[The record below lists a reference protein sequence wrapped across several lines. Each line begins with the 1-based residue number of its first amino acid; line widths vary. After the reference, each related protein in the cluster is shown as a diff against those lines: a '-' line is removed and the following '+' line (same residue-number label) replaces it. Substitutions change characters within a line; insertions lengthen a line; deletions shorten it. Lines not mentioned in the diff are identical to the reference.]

1 MNSSTVFWIV
11 VGVVIL
17 ILAIVLIMSSSR
29 ADVFPV
35 VEGRWARCTSE
46 TRDTRTYVKGF
57 CGRHAFLS
65 NFYEHPIVRK
75 GIRYGSSEAA
85 YQAAKYDDRPAIQ
98 QLFINVTPDESKKL
112 VAANSYD
119 ARAFSRRRVD
129 VMRQVLEAKFA
140 DPVLRRLLLATGQ
153 KQLEEYNWWGDTYWG
168 VTRIGGANQL
178 GTMLM
183 QLRERLR

>member
-1 MNSSTVFWIV
+1 MNSNTVFWIV
-11 VGVVIL
+11 VVVVIL
-17 ILAIVLIMSSSR
+17 VLAIVLIMSSSR
-29 ADVFPV
+29 ADAFPV
-35 VEGRWARCTSE
+35 VEGRWARCTNE
-46 TRDTRTYVKGF
+46 MRDTRTDVKGF

-65 NFYEHPIVRK
+65 NFYEHPIVRN

-140 DPVLRRLLLATGQ
+140 DPMLRRLLLATGK

-168 VTRIGGANQL
+168 VTRNGGANQL
-178 GTMLM
+178 GIMLM
-183 QLRERLR
+183 ELRERLR